1 MAQDPTVQD
10 CWDGN
15 KCRIDEHC
23 GETGGICSSSLLWP
37 KENKLNLTSEL
48 NGQVQVKN
56 DNNNSSVCIIL
67 KSMNQILNTVR
78 SQNHLLEDY
87 LEKIM

>member
-37 KENKLNLTSEL
+37 KENKLNLTSQL
-48 NGQVQVKN
+48 NGQVQVKMIT
-56 DNNNSSVCIIL
+56 IIAQFVSFL
-67 KSMNQILNTVR
+67 KA
-78 SQNHLLEDY
+78 
-87 LEKIM
+87 